1 MDLIFINI
9 LTDFCA
15 SWFLWWILPFLL
27 GILLGSILWRSYKA
41 KYDQQVKLYHAQ
53 KAEVEN
59 CKYQLRK
66 VETENETRSYELE
79 RLKSK
84 YGDLDKR
91 YIEQVAKTNALT
103 AEKKSSSQAKP
114 AEKQALP
121 LPIIMPLGAT
131 DATET
136 SSGNDKSR
144 VGEKSKKDGLENDDL
159 IKEDIHKGGLE
170 DKSKHR
176 GKTELSDGK
185 VDGYPNLVK
194 TNLQIIEGI
203 GPRMEAI
210 LKESGI
216 SDWQVLSRRSSG
228 ELRALLDKFGGRY
241 KIVDPTEWPL
251 QALHAHQKNWTKLIE
266 LQSQDGSSSK
276 FEKILKK
283 LGYNK

>member
-27 GILLGSILWRSYKA
+27 GILLGSILWRKYKA
-41 KYDQQVKLYHAQ
+41 KYDQHAKLYNAQ

-59 CKYQLRK
+59 LRYQLRK
-66 VETENETRSYELE
+66 IESENETRSYELE

-91 YIEQVAKTNALT
+91 YIEQVAKTKALT
-103 AEKKSSSQAKP
+103 AEAKAFSQVKQT
-114 AEKQALP
+114 EKQALP
-121 LPIIMPLGAT
+121 LPIIMPLAAT

-136 SSGNDKSR
+136 SKGVDKSTVR
-144 VGEKSKKDGLENDDL
+144 EKSKKDGLQNDDL
-159 IKEDIHKGGLE
+159 IMEDIHKDPE
-170 DKSKHR
+170 DKSKQK

-185 VDGYPNLVK
+185 ADGYPNLVK

-216 SDWQVLSRRSSG
+216 SNWQVLSRRSSG

-251 QALHAHQKNWTKLIE
+251 QALHAEQENWTKLIE
-266 LQSQDGSSSK
+266 LQTQDGSSSK